1 MLSDP
6 DSSFV
11 FKLSCVDLFKN
22 ATVSSYYFTN
32 A

>member
-11 FKLSCVDLFKN
+11 FELSCVDIFKD
-22 ATVSSYYFTN
+22 AAALVYYFTN